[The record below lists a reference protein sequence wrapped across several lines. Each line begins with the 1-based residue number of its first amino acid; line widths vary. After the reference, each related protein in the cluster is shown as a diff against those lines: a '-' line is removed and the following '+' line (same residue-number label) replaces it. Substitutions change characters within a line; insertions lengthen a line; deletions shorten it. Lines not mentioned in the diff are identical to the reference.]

1 MLHKKMSELLKH
13 KSIRI
18 TDFRVKVLD
27 VFEKNTNAVSVKTIE
42 NTLGEYD
49 RTTLFRTLNTFI
61 DKGLIHEVQLPNE
74 GKMLALCSHNCNVDG
89 HEHEHIHFKC
99 NSCKEVFCREPITN
113 PIIEIE
119 GFIIQKVEINA
130 VGICKNCIVD

>member
-1 MLHKKMSELLKH
+1 MSDLLKN

-18 TDFRVKVLD
+18 TDFRVKVLE
-27 VFEKNTNAVSVKTIE
+27 VFERNTNAVSMKTIE
-42 NTLGEYD
+42 NTLGEFD

-74 GKMLALCSHNCNVDG
+74 GKMLALCSTSCNVDG

-99 NSCKEVFCREPITN
+99 NSCKEVFCREAETKPNIK
-113 PIIEIE
+113 IK
-119 GFIIQKVEINA
+119 GFLIQKTEVNA
-130 VGICKNCIVD
+130 TGICENCLRN